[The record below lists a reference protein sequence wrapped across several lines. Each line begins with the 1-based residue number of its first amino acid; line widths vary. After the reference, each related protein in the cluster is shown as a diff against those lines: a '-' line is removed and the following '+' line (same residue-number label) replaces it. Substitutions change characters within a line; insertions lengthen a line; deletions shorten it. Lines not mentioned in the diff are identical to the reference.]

1 MASVTYEHVTKQF
14 KGRGKEGAVAAVND
28 LSLDVKDQEFLV
40 LVGPS
45 GCGKTTAL
53 RLLAGLEEITSG
65 SIFIG
70 ERVVNDVPPKDRDIA
85 VMSQGLLQQID
96 TPQNLYDHPANMFVA
111 GFIGSPA
118 MNFMDATLVK
128 QDSKMFVDGGAFRLE
143 VPDNRKPL
151 LMPYVGKPVKFGVRP
166 EDIHDKQF

>member
-1 MASVTYEHVTKQF
+1 MASVTYEHGTKQF

-53 RLLAGLEEITSG
+53 RLLAGLEEITPG

-70 ERVVNDVPPKDRDIA
+70 ERVVNDVPPKDRYHAI
-85 VMSQGLLQQID
+85 VIQSYG
-96 TPQNLYDHPANMFVA
+96 PYP
-111 GFIGSPA
+111 
-118 MNFMDATLVK
+118 
-128 QDSKMFVDGGAFRLE
+128 
-143 VPDNRKPL
+143 PL
-151 LMPYVGKPVKFGVRP
+151 HVY
-166 EDIHDKQF
+166 